1 MKQAWQQALAASV
14 SLLCSGQIVHAAE
27 WTPVEAELPIERRS
41 SSTAQIQWTPVKEQ
55 PSTASQQPLWQEVT
69 EDPDHAL
76 PAAVVWTPVEPS
88 VATDIEEKIE
98 EEAPIKD
105 PANTAIAIQPPVMP
119 SGPTYANDKAIWRD
133 DTWHPQISSLVPVG
147 FGPKGTMVSLGM
159 YGWDCVPFPAGP
171 CKQPTD
177 LNDYFNE
184 MEQRGEAEWEGSIGI
199 GDTRELLG
207 LTVTGMFEET
217 NLPFGSRNEYEA
229 ENPRGLLSNY
239 YVGMHLSRAS
249 AMTHRSE

>member
-41 SSTAQIQWTPVKEQ
+41 SSTAQPMDSVKEQ

-105 PANTAIAIQPPVMP
+105 PATQRYSISDAR
-119 SGPTYANDKAIWRD
+119 GPTHANDKAIWRD
-133 DTWHPQISSLVPVG
+133 DTGIHRSAAWSLLALDLKAPWC
-147 FGPKGTMVSLGM
+147 L
-159 YGWDCVPFPAGP
+159 WDV
-171 CKQPTD
+171 
-177 LNDYFNE
+177 
-184 MEQRGEAEWEGSIGI
+184 W
-199 GDTRELLG
+199 LG
-207 LTVTGMFEET
+207 LR
-217 NLPFGSRNEYEA
+217 PI
-229 ENPRGLLSNY
+229 P
-239 YVGMHLSRAS
+239 SRAMQ
-249 AMTHRSE
+249 ATNRPQ